1 MLRCESSHQP
11 NVLGNRRRLEAPKI
25 LRVHPIDEILE
36 NIRRD
41 ILAEGLDDPKRFVDG
56 HDGRAGAFSDQPA
69 TIEDRSQQ
77 SVVRV

>member
-1 MLRCESSHQP
+1 M
-11 NVLGNRRRLEAPKI
+11 
-25 LRVHPIDEILE
+25 E